1 MKNNSWILI
10 VLGVVFLC
18 MCFTEGYTNPL
29 LRKELVIHTQQFEVE
44 DIENEGTEDTNTS
57 IIFDQDIEFYD
68 RGEPPWAAPLE
79 PIGGEGSEL
88 EIVREEMYALQD
100 SVRSMKENQDMMMN
114 IYQTDSY
121 SIDAIYS
128 AAENA
133 VKAVVD
139 EKCQG
144 QYDPATP
151 TTCPDVT
158 IGEKEFGCKIKGT
171 CVAPTC
177 PFTAGNESS
186 CTGTA
191 GCSYT
196 APVAEVTE
204 DCVDPERRGARCT
217 FTAGDS
223 STCVAGCFYIA
234 PVVAVAESCV
244 YNTSE
249 DVCGEKEDESG
260 CTDTGCTWEREC
272 VWKGDF

>member
-18 MCFTEGYTNPL
+18 MCFTEGYSNGPL
-29 LRKELVIHTQQFEVE
+29 FRRELDIYTQQFEAE
-44 DIENEGTEDTNTS
+44 DIDNVQGTEDKNTS

-128 AAENA
+128 AAETA

-144 QYDPATP
+144 QYGSV
-151 TTCPDVT
+151 TTDTCSPIT
-158 IGEKEFGCKIKGT
+158 IGEKEFGCEIKGT
-171 CVAPTC
+171 CVARCSDLTPD
-177 PFTAGNESS
+177 A
-186 CTGTA
+186 CTTVE
-191 GCSYT
+191 GCILD
-196 APVAEVTE
+196 VEE
-204 DCVDPERRGARCT
+204 CVPDCT
-217 FTAGDS
+217 FTSGDL
-223 STCVAGCFYIA
+223 STQCVPPCTYI
-234 PVVAVAESCV
+234 PLGDEVAESCV
-244 YNTSE
+244 YDASE
-249 DVCGEKEDESG
+249 DVCGENEDEDN
-260 CTDTGCTWEREC
+260 CPDHCTWERDC
-272 VWKGDF
+272 VWDEDL